1 MSGSGPVEGKRILV
15 VDDEPPLASLIA
27 EILAS
32 DGHIVDTAVNG
43 LAALA
48 HVEKHHYDLILSD
61 LRMPELDG
69 PGLYKE
75 LERRRPELLT
85 RIAFVTGSAQ
95 SAGMEQ
101 FLTQSKAPIL
111 YKPFRMQD
119 LLKLAADLLSR

>member
-1 MSGSGPVEGKRILV
+1 MSGSGTGAGKRILV
-15 VDDEPPLASLIA
+15 VDDEPPLAALIS

-32 DGHIVDTAVNG
+32 DGHVVDTAVNG

-48 HVEKHHYDLILSD
+48 QVEKHHYDLILSD

-95 SAGMEQ
+95 SSGMEQ
-101 FLTQSKAPIL
+101 FLTETKAPIL